1 MKNIVKV
8 KNLSIDFSI
17 RNGVFRA
24 VDDISF
30 NIETNKTM
38 ALVGESGSGKSVTAM
53 SLMQLLPKPQASY
66 TDDSSIFFEDK
77 EIIRASNADLL
88 SIRGNLVSMIF
99 QEPMTSL
106 NPYHRVGDQITES
119 ILLHSKKN
127 KVEANLNWCTN
138 TGSQEKM
145 ITSKHIALDTTGLKK
160 NNCK

>member
-1 MKNIVKV
+1 MKNIVEV

-24 VDDISF
+24 VDKISF
-30 NIETNKTM
+30 NIETNKTL

-53 SLMQLLPKPQASY
+53 SLMQLLPIPQASY
-66 TDDSSIFFEDK
+66 NENSSIFFEDK
-77 EIIRASNADLL
+77 EIIGASNADLL

-119 ILLHSKKN
+119 ILLHSKKIRQKQKKKRLTLCN
-127 KVEANLNWCTN
+127 K
-138 TGSQEKM
+138 
-145 ITSKHIALDTTGLKK
+145 
-160 NNCK
+160 

>member
-1 MKNIVKV
+1 MKNIVEV

-24 VDDISF
+24 VDEISF

-53 SLMQLLPKPQASY
+53 SLMQLLPIPQASY
-66 TDDSSIFFEDK
+66 ADNSSIFFEDK
-77 EIIRASNADLL
+77 EIIGASNADLL

-106 NPYHRVGDQITES
+106 NPYHRVGDLSLI
-119 ILLHSKKN
+119 
-127 KVEANLNWCTN
+127 
-138 TGSQEKM
+138 
-145 ITSKHIALDTTGLKK
+145 HI
-160 NNCK
+160 

>member
-106 NPYHRVGDQITES
+106 NPIIELETR
-119 ILLHSKKN
+119 
-127 KVEANLNWCTN
+127 
-138 TGSQEKM
+138 
-145 ITSKHIALDTTGLKK
+145 
-160 NNCK
+160 

>member
-53 SLMQLLPKPQASY
+53 SLMQSVSY
-66 TDDSSIFFEDK
+66 THLTLPTIYS
-77 EIIRASNADLL
+77 
-88 SIRGNLVSMIF
+88 V
-99 QEPMTSL
+99 
-106 NPYHRVGDQITES
+106 
-119 ILLHSKKN
+119 
-127 KVEANLNWCTN
+127 
-138 TGSQEKM
+138 
-145 ITSKHIALDTTGLKK
+145 
-160 NNCK
+160 